1 MRLYHFINKK
11 YGLESLN
18 LKRLKIAQIDQ
29 LNDPF
34 ELLGVEL
41 SNPQYRDLFNQLKQ
55 DLSKD
60 IGILCFCANYHNPAL
75 WAHYAE
81 KHKGLCLGFDVPLEA
96 CQKVRY
102 SETRLSIDEFM
113 DNQIHRSNAISTEIT
128 SKLEQHGIQGEIDES
143 YELEN
148 IVGKSIS
155 NNVQAD
161 DEGRKFMMKCL
172 STKFSHWSYEEEYRV
187 FVGLNTQHNGLYF
200 MDYSDELIL
209 KQVIAG
215 LNSSVLRSEIEQM
228 ISGKCEVEIFK
239 VRKDYCEFKMVR
251 DENF

>member
-11 YGLESLN
+11 YGLDSLN

-34 ELLGVEL
+34 EFLGVEL

-60 IGILCFCANYHNPAL
+60 IGILCFCENYHNPAL

-102 SETRLSIDEFM
+102 SKTLLSIDEFM
-113 DNQIHRSNAISTEIT
+113 YNQIHRSNAITIEIT

-148 IVGKSIS
+148 VISKSIS
-155 NNVQAD
+155 NDVQAD
-161 DEGRKFMMKCL
+161 DEGREFMKKFL
-172 STKFSHWSYEEEYRV
+172 STKISHWNYEEEYRI
-187 FVGLNTQHNGLYF
+187 FVPLNTRHNGLHF
-200 MDYSDELIL
+200 MEYSGEMIL
-209 KQVIAG
+209 KQVIVG
-215 LNSSVLRSEIEQM
+215 LNSSVLRPEIEQL
-228 ISGKCEVEIFK
+228 INSKYEVEIFK
-239 VRKDYCEFKMVR
+239 VRKDNCEFKLVR
-251 DENF
+251 DEYY